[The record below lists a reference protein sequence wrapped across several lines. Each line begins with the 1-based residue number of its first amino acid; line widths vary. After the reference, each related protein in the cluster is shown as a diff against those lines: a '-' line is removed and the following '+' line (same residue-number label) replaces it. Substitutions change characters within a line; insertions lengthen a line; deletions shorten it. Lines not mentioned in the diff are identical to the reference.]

1 MSRKLAD
8 QVRNFI
14 PDLTGDNRL
23 AALDLFPTEVNM
35 SCDAGDGNLQQ
46 RAARAGMQI
55 ARLASDAFEGKA
67 CEIEFLADMGRY
79 LQLANVERG

>member
-1 MSRKLAD
+1 MSCKLAD
-8 QVRNFI
+8 QVGNFI
-14 PDLTGDNRL
+14 PDLTGNNRL

-35 SCDAGDGNLQQ
+35 SRDAGDGNLQY

-55 ARLASDAFEGKA
+55 AGFAADGFEGKV

-79 LQLANVERG
+79 LQLANIERG